1 MVAVQGTLKSLLQH
15 HSSKAVVTGTVYRAP
30 EKRFTQNNIAV
41 SAFVL
46 NIGER
51 EETLIRVISRRQALD
66 EIVDSL
72 DKGERVLVDGRLQTN
87 AVKMD
92 DGSEKRIYEIDASTI
107 EKLSGE
113 APVSANYGTEEIVKF
128 ESDDMSNELIGEDE
142 IPF

>member
-1 MVAVQGTLKSLLQH
+1 MSLAKS
-15 HSSKAVVTGTVYRAP
+15 VVTGIVYRAP

-51 EETLIRVISRRQALD
+51 EETLIRVISRRNALD
-66 EIVDSL
+66 EIVSSIS
-72 DKGERVLVDGRLQTN
+72 KGERVLVEGRLQTA

-92 DGSEKRIYEIDASTI
+92 DGSEKRIYEIDANTI
-107 EKLSGE
+107 EKLGE
-113 APVSANYGTEEIVKF
+113 GAMAVSDSKFGTEEIVKF
-128 ESDDMSNELIGEDE
+128 ESDDMSNELINEDE

>member
-1 MVAVQGTLKSLLQH
+1 MSVAKS
-15 HSSKAVVTGTVYRAP
+15 VVTGTVYRTP

-51 EETLIRVISRRQALD
+51 NEILIRVVSRRNSLD
-66 EIVDSL
+66 EIVSSL
-72 DKGERVLVDGRLQTN
+72 TKGDRVLVEGRLQINT
-87 AVKMD
+87 VKTD
-92 DGSEKRIYEIDASTI
+92 DGAERRIYEIDANAI

-113 APVSANYGTEEIVKF
+113 TSAVSASSASDDIVKF
-128 ESDDMSNELIGEDE
+128 ESDDFSNELINEDE